1 MSLTLHSLLKALCHL
16 CAVMAVWLAVQAT
29 PAAEPVKKEFDL
41 PADVAARSLKQFA
54 RQSGVQVLIS
64 ADLGRETRTRSVKGL
79 FTPREAL
86 DRMLAE
92 TGLTVREDAK
102 NGTMAVLLSPRPN
115 ESDETPAAPTS
126 RKKTSAQ
133 ATWKT

>member
-1 MSLTLHSLLKALCHL
+1 
-16 CAVMAVWLAVQAT
+16 MAVWLTVQVAQ
-29 PAAEPVKKEFDL
+29 AAESMKKEFDL

-64 ADLGRETRTRSVKGL
+64 ADLGRETHTRSVKGL

-92 TGLTVREDAK
+92 TGLTVKEDPK
-102 NGTMAVLLSPRPN
+102 NGTMAVLPSQRLN
-115 ESDETPAAPTS
+115 ESEETPSAPNS
-126 RKKTSAQ
+126 AKKASTQ

>member
-1 MSLTLHSLLKALCHL
+1 MSLTLHSFLKSLCHL
-16 CAVMAVWLAVQAT
+16 CAVVVVWLAVQAA
-29 PAAEPVKKEFDL
+29 PAAEPVRKEFDL

-92 TGLTVREDAK
+92 TGLTVKEDTK
-102 NGTMAVLLSPRPN
+102 NGTMAVLPSPRPN
-115 ESDETPAAPTS
+115 EPDETPAAPASPKRTS
-126 RKKTSAQ
+126 NQ
-133 ATWKT
+133 ATWNT

>member
-1 MSLTLHSLLKALCHL
+1 
-16 CAVMAVWLAVQAT
+16 MAVWLTVKVA
-29 PAAEPVKKEFDL
+29 PSAEPVKKEFDL
-41 PADVAARSLKQFA
+41 PAEVAARSLKQFA

-64 ADLGRETRTRSVKGL
+64 ADLGRETHTRSVKGL

-92 TGLTVREDAK
+92 TGLTVKEDTK
-102 NGTMAVLLSPRPN
+102 NGTMAVLPSPRPN
-115 ESDETPAAPTS
+115 DSLDTPNSPERTS
-126 RKKTSAQ
+126 NQ